1 VVALSAIAN
10 GVGGNPGTIWVP
22 HVGLRITDAS
32 NNIIHVF
39 DNEKRSN
46 LDIPVSIMDV
56 IRQGML
62 LVTSDP
68 HGTAYPA
75 FKGFPIAVA
84 GKTGTAQKLPASDG
98 DYALF
103 MGYAP
108 VDSAPQI
115 AVVAIIE
122 QGGHGSS
129 VAAPVVRRVLE
140 AFFHTS
146 SGSVNVAPTE

>member
-1 VVALSAIAN
+1 
-10 GVGGNPGTIWVP
+10 
-22 HVGLRITDAS
+22 
-32 NNIIHVF
+32 
-39 DNEKRSN
+39 
-46 LDIPVSIMDV
+46 
-56 IRQGML
+56 
-62 LVTSDP
+62 VTSDP

-84 GKTGTAQKLPASDG
+84 GKTGTSQKKPEQ

-108 VDSAPQI
+108 ADSTPQI